1 MISYSLVRFDFRLS
15 DLLHLEC
22 VGEEVW
28 APPGEGASGK
38 GDTGEG
44 QSGENEAP
52 VLGERPQVLRV
63 GGSSLTLLTLR
74 QTLGGAPV
82 HKGQVWSLTQLHS
95 VWLLTIK
102 DLVWKKC
109 VFNKHTIKVCVKCF

>member
-28 APPGEGASGK
+28 TPPGEGASGE
-38 GDTGEG
+38 GDAGEG
-44 QSGENEAP
+44 QGGENEAP

-63 GGSSLTLLTLR
+63 GGGGLPLLTLR
-74 QTLGGAPV
+74 QTLGSAPV
-82 HKGQVWSLTQLHS
+82 MSGLVTNSIPFCLPTHNQGSS
-95 VWLLTIK
+95 VE
-102 DLVWKKC
+102 
-109 VFNKHTIKVCVKCF
+109 KVRFQ